1 MKINNPERYCRKF
14 KECFEIVKLITNSY
28 HYKSKNINKSVDNRG
43 AGGFSLFGN
52 ASGNYKEIN
61 IEK

>member
-1 MKINNPERYCRKF
+1 MKINNFERCRRKF
-14 KECFEIVKLITNSY
+14 KECFEIVKLITNS
-28 HYKSKNINKSVDNRG
+28 HHNSNDINKSVDNRG